1 MNEMKK
7 RERFEAAIAGGEVD
21 HLPSAAWLHF
31 ANEHLS
37 GEESADLQVRFMR
50 FYGWDFCKVMNDY
63 RYPFPTEV
71 PALQSVDDMKRFEP
85 MPMTERSYAEQLKC
99 IRRLRAELGPEIPL
113 METLF
118 DPMQQ
123 ILRRVGYRRIE
134 FICANPE
141 HALPM
146 LEAVTK
152 TLEHYLLAA
161 KEAGSDGLFYSVNG
175 GICPPAKRGVDEET
189 FRTFLRPFD
198 LRILEAAEGMPRILH
213 VHGPNNDFGRL
224 HDYPCEAYSWS
235 DRFADNPSLS
245 EGRKL
250 TDKTLLGGILE
261 SNTNERSLEELGAE
275 VDDAVRQVGIRNFI
289 LAPGCA
295 VNSDSPMDLLKHMR
309 RKSES
314 YTPANAS

>member
-1 MNEMKK
+1 MNEMTK
-7 RERFEAAIAGGEVD
+7 RERFEAALAGGEVD

-37 GEESADLQVRFMR
+37 GEETADLQVRFMR

-71 PALQSVDDMKRFEP
+71 PALGSVDDMKRFEP

-99 IRRLRAELGPEIPL
+99 IRRLRAELGPDIPL

-134 FICANPE
+134 FICAHPE

-152 TLEHYLLAA
+152 TLEHYFARGEGGRRGRIVLLRQRRDLSTRQTGRRRRNFPYLPQAIRPQNTQSRRGHA
-161 KEAGSDGLFYSVNG
+161 PHPPCPRPQQRLR
-175 GICPPAKRGVDEET
+175 PPA
-189 FRTFLRPFD
+189 
-198 LRILEAAEGMPRILH
+198 
-213 VHGPNNDFGRL
+213 
-224 HDYPCEAYSWS
+224 
-235 DRFADNPSLS
+235 
-245 EGRKL
+245 
-250 TDKTLLGGILE
+250 
-261 SNTNERSLEELGAE
+261 
-275 VDDAVRQVGIRNFI
+275 
-289 LAPGCA
+289 
-295 VNSDSPMDLLKHMR
+295 
-309 RKSES
+309 
-314 YTPANAS
+314 